1 MRGFAALLKMALVR
15 PRKEMLRKIY
25 ILAYNEQGWGE
36 ITTLL
41 SICTQEVATLDAK
54 RNMMP

>member
-1 MRGFAALLKMALVR
+1 MRGFAALLKMALVC
-15 PRKEMLRKIY
+15 PRKEMLRKIS

-36 ITTLL
+36 IITIL
-41 SICTQEVATLDAK
+41 SICTQKVATLDAK